1 MEKGAREGWF
11 GVGNDAKAWYGG
23 GSASS
28 SKLVRPVLQFGGRAF
43 LSAALE
49 IWLVGWACLSPRARD
64 DDASSSCSLA
74 ALPIFHNLEKL
85 FSEL

>member
-49 IWLVGWACLSPRARD
+49 IWLVGWARD